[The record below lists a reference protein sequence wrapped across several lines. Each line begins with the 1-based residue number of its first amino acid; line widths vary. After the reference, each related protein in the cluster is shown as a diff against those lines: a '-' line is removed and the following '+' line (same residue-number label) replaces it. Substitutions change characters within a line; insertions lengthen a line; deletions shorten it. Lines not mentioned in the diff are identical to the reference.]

1 MTSPKRG
8 RPPGTKSLVIFIQPD
23 ADAWLRAEA
32 TRAGVAVGAL
42 VELAI
47 RRMMAS
53 AKKSEPAQRRGPS
66 IKGVPDGELLQRV
79 AAKVFDDMFAE
90 RGKKKPAGEKI
101 KVVKL

>member
-1 MTSPKRG
+1 MMKDSPKRG

-32 TRAGVAVGAL
+32 VRTDVAVGTL

-47 RRMMAS
+47 RRMMKGKS
-53 AKKSEPAQRRGPS
+53 APAPEP
-66 IKGVPDGELLQRV
+66 K
-79 AAKVFDDMFAE
+79 AAGIV
-90 RGKKKPAGEKI
+90 RTKPVRFLDKATGQKI